1 MEVVKAGETIQ
12 IKSMENLA
20 RRKCDYEATEENKA
34 ISEKMGVDV
43 RVQGYFMKQ
52 SEKSPC
58 LIFKCSQN
66 EKVKNTGA
74 CKKKR
79 STPDGVEEVIVKDP
93 GIAFMF
99 SLTFLTYISWSL
111 IKHLN
116 LDV

>member
-43 RVQGYFMKQ
+43 RVQGYFIKQ

-58 LIFKCSQN
+58 LVFKCSQN
-66 EKVKNTGA
+66 EKVKNIGVFKQK
-74 CKKKR
+74 CL
-79 STPDGVEEVIVKDP
+79 TPDCVEEVKNDL
-93 GIAFMF
+93 GKYLF
-99 SLTFLTYISWSL
+99 SI
-111 IKHLN
+111 
-116 LDV
+116 